1 MTTIPKKAA
10 FPLIGLLAFTVSGFL
25 TIMTENMPSGLLPQI
40 SAGLGVSEA
49 LAGQLLTFY
58 ALGSVVAAIPVVTA
72 TRGMDRRPLL
82 MGTIVMLLV
91 FNSLTALSGNY
102 VLTLAARFVAGM
114 AAGVIWGLLAGYAR
128 RLVPVEQQGK
138 AMAVVGV
145 GQPIALCLGVPIGA
159 WLGSFME
166 WRGVFWTM
174 SAIALVLLVWIRV
187 AVPNLPGQRP
197 EAQRPLLEVAR
208 TPGLRPIL
216 LVIFIWILAH
226 NLLYTYVAPFA
237 VATGVGADNVGI
249 LLAIFGVAS
258 VIGVW
263 LVGSRV
269 DAALRKLTIISLA
282 GFAIA
287 AIVLSFASGSP
298 VLAYAGT
305 VLWGLTFGGA
315 PTLLQT
321 ATADVG
327 GDDADI
333 ALSMLV
339 TVFNLAVAGGG
350 LVGGLLL
357 VPLGVTVFP
366 VMLIVLALAALV
378 VVWASRSGFR
388 PGHRNAHQNGL
399 PAKSDLDPDDLTESV
414 TP

>member
-1 MTTIPKKAA
+1 MTTIKQKTA

-40 SAGLGVSEA
+40 SAGLGVSES
-49 LAGQLLTFY
+49 LAGQLLTLY

-82 MGTIVMLLV
+82 MGTIAMLLV
-91 FNSLTALSGNY
+91 FNSLTAVSGDY
-102 VLTLAARFVAGM
+102 VLTLVARFIAGM

-174 SAIALVLLVWIRV
+174 SAIALVLLIWIRI

-197 EAQRPLLEVAR
+197 ESQRPLLDVAR
-208 TPGLRPIL
+208 TPGLRRIL

-226 NLLYTYVAPFA
+226 NLLYTYIAPFA
-237 VATGVGADNVGI
+237 IATGVGADNVGI
-249 LLAIFGVAS
+249 LLAIFGIAS

-263 LVGSRV
+263 LIGARV
-269 DAALRKLTIISLA
+269 DAALRKLTLISLA

-298 VLAYAGT
+298 VFAYVGT
-305 VLWGLTFGGA
+305 MLWGLTFGGA

-327 GDDADI
+327 GEDADI

-357 VPLGVTVFP
+357 VPIGVTAFP
-366 VMLIVLALAALV
+366 VVLAVLAAAALV
-378 VVWASRSGFR
+378 IVWSSRAGFR
-388 PGHRNAHQNGL
+388 PGHRTANQN
-399 PAKSDLDPDDLTESV
+399 DLDPDDLTESV
-414 TP
+414 AP

>member
-1 MTTIPKKAA
+1 MTTALANKTS

-40 SAGLGVSEA
+40 SEGLDVSEA
-49 LAGQLLTFY
+49 LAGQLLTLY

-82 MGTIVMLLV
+82 MGTIAMLLV

-102 VLTLAARFVAGM
+102 VLTLIARFIAGM

-138 AMAVVGV
+138 AMAVIGV
-145 GQPIALCLGVPIGA
+145 GQPIALRLGVPIGA

-174 SAIALVLLVWIRV
+174 SAIALVLLVWVRV
-187 AVPNLPGQRP
+187 AVPNLPGQRA
-197 EAQRPLLEVAR
+197 ESQRPLLDVAQ

-226 NLLYTYVAPFA
+226 NLLYTYIAPFT
-237 VATGVGADNVGI
+237 VATGVGADSVGI
-249 LLAIFGVAS
+249 LLAIFGIAS
-258 VIGVW
+258 VVGVW
-263 LVGSRV
+263 LIGSRV
-269 DAALRKLTIISLA
+269 DAALRKLTLISLA

-298 VLAYAGT
+298 VLAYLGT

-321 ATADVG
+321 AIADLG

-357 VPLGVTVFP
+357 APLGVTAFP
-366 VMLIVLALAALV
+366 VMLVVLAVAALV
-378 VVWASRSGFR
+378 IVWASRAGFR
-388 PGHRNAHQNGL
+388 PGHRNAYQN
-399 PAKSDLDPDDLTESV
+399 DLDPDDSIQSV
-414 TP
+414 AR

>member
-1 MTTIPKKAA
+1 MATTTANRAA
-10 FPLIGLLAFTVSGFL
+10 FPVIGLLAFTVSGFL

-40 SAGLGVSEA
+40 SDGLGVSESF
-49 LAGQLLTFY
+49 AGQLLTLY
-58 ALGSVVAAIPVVTA
+58 ALGSVVAAIPIVTA

-82 MGTIVMLLV
+82 MTTIAVLLV
-91 FNSLTALSGNY
+91 FNSLTALSGSY
-102 VLTLAARFVAGM
+102 VLTLIARFIAGM

-145 GQPIALCLGVPIGA
+145 GQPIALCLGVPLGA
-159 WLGSFME
+159 WLGSILE

-174 SAIALVLLVWIRV
+174 SAIALVLLIWIRI
-187 AVPNLPGQRP
+187 AVPNVPGQPP
-197 EAQRPLLEVAR
+197 ESRRPLLEVVR
-208 TPGLRPIL
+208 TPGLRPVL
-216 LVIFIWILAH
+216 CVIFIWLLAH
-226 NLLYTYVAPFA
+226 NILYTYIAPFA
-237 VATGVGADNVGI
+237 IETGVGAERVGL

-258 VIGVW
+258 IIGVW
-263 LVGSRV
+263 LIGARI
-269 DAALRKLTIISLA
+269 DAALRKLTIVSLA

-287 AIVLSFASGSP
+287 AIILAFATDST
-298 VLAYAGT
+298 VLAYVGT

-350 LVGGLLL
+350 LIGGVLLQ
-357 VPLGVTVFP
+357 PLGVTQFP
-366 VMLIVLALAALV
+366 IVLAVLAVAGLAI
-378 VVWASRSGFR
+378 VWASKSGFR
-388 PGHRNAHQNGL
+388 PGHRGTHMNVETATDSAEHQVNQ
-399 PAKSDLDPDDLTESV
+399 PST
-414 TP
+414 